1 MRGWAKRL
9 VISTA
14 RSSPGCLVYLALH
27 EACKRP
33 MGTSGHTFPH
43 LPHPLHTPAGCQDA
57 VLRWFEE
64 YASRLEAGWYGVEP
78 QAESLGLGVGLCKG
92 ICLFPKVPPQMVT
105 AVTRGVQV
113 RL

>member
-1 MRGWAKRL
+1 M
-9 VISTA
+9 S
-14 RSSPGCLVYLALH
+14 SSPCMKLADWQLERQVTH
-27 EACKRP
+27 
-33 MGTSGHTFPH
+33 FPH

-92 ICLFPKVPPQMVT
+92 ICLFPKMAPQMVT